1 MSEQLSHDVD
11 STPGISGVT
20 AKSVTELVGT
30 HRVRQPGTP
39 GRGCEQLADRVRA
52 HWGTDRLAEQVHQHE
67 VTRPSP
73 RHARPLQHVRV
84 EGLHA
89 QEVQRH
95 GAMPAGLCP
104 RPVGIVLAAQH
115 MQVRAGDRTPQGS
128 GVGEQVHVGAAQP
141 AQLAAAQPG
150 AGHQQHDQPI
160 TGRAART

>member
-1 MSEQLSHDVD
+1 MQVHLRGRYAGVSEQLSHHVD
-11 STPGISGVT
+11 PTPGISGVT

-30 HRVRQPGTP
+30 HRLVQPGTP

-52 HWGTDRLAEQVHQHE
+52 HRGADRLTEQIHQHE

-95 GAMPAGLCP
+95 GAMPAG
-104 RPVGIVLAAQH
+104 PVSYTHLTLPTIL
-115 MQVRAGDRTPQGS
+115 
-128 GVGEQVHVGAAQP
+128 
-141 AQLAAAQPG
+141 
-150 AGHQQHDQPI
+150 
-160 TGRAART
+160 